1 MGPLLA
7 GVRARDDDRWT
18 VLDAFVEPIRQVS
31 TYRASIETLLEIT
44 PRLHSARSNL
54 LEALKIVC
62 TGPVQADMA
71 EDLVTL
77 RELAWSLASASS
89 KIKSPP
95 PQSFSSISPS
105 AQNDAILSLVRLG
118 RKILRQGV
126 LVLKENGHSM
136 PVVVVLLSDI
146 ILILARASPG
156 MRLHARYNLYS
167 TYVQKADHGT
177 LQLYN
182 FSRLPEACELVLVSA
197 GVRNVFVAA
206 SPSERRWWTEG
217 IEAAISVTQPATSM
231 ACSSREVVP
240 KGGCNSGATPRT
252 AAQLVA
258 GSATELQQEDSEHVA
273 HPQSALESQPLK
285 SKASSDAEGAW
296 GCASDLDRLRSE
308 LDRLISELNRPVH
321 HVGTADEKASRDAD
335 GAGGCGSPPEIS
347 DGEFE
352 WMPDDDYL
360 FEYTAVG

>member
-1 MGPLLA
+1 MSYFYSLSQHPALGPLLA
-7 GVRARDDDRWT
+7 AVRARDDDRWT

-31 TYRASIETLLEIT
+31 SYRASIETLVEIT

-54 LEALKIVC
+54 LEALNIVC

-89 KIKSPP
+89 KIKSSPP
-95 PQSFSSISPS
+95 HSISSISPS
-105 AQNDAILSLVRLG
+105 AQNEAILSLVRLG

-136 PVVVVLLSDI
+136 PVVLVLLSDI
-146 ILILARASPG
+146 IIILARASTG
-156 MRLHARYNLYS
+156 MLLHARYNLLS

-197 GVRNVFVAA
+197 GARNVFVAA

-217 IEAAISVTQPATSM
+217 IEAAISATQPATSM
-231 ACSSREVVP
+231 TCSSSEVVP
-240 KGGCNSGATPRT
+240 KRGCNSGATPRT
-252 AAQLVA
+252 AAQLVGGA
-258 GSATELQQEDSEHVA
+258 ETELQ
-273 HPQSALESQPLK
+273 PQYALESQPLK
-285 SKASSDAEGAW
+285 SKASGDAEGAW
-296 GCASDLDRLRSE
+296 GCGSDLDRLRSD
-308 LDRLISELNRPVH
+308 LDRLISELNRPVQ
-321 HVGTADEKASRDAD
+321 HVGSADEKASRDAD

-352 WMPDDDYL
+352 WMPDDDY
-360 FEYTAVG
+360 TS